1 MTKIGLVLS
10 GGGARAIAHLG
21 ILDGLDQ
28 IGLKPNVISGVSA
41 GAIIGAL
48 YSAKYSPKQ
57 ILEMIKKHTS
67 SSLALMV
74 LSSGGLF
81 TASGLKQILSSA
93 IPANNFESLS
103 IPLFV
108 TATDIAS
115 GTSITYSKGPLHD
128 VLIGSSS
135 VPVLF
140 TPQKYGKQYLVETK
154 VPNIVFV
161 QYTFKIKN
169 HVLLR

>member
-1 MTKIGLVLS
+1 
-10 GGGARAIAHLG
+10 
-21 ILDGLDQ
+21 
-28 IGLKPNVISGVSA
+28 
-41 GAIIGAL
+41 
-48 YSAKYSPKQ
+48 
-57 ILEMIKKHTS
+57 MIKKHTS

-140 TPQKYGKQYLVETK
+140 TPQKYGKQYLVT
-154 VPNIVFV
+154 
-161 QYTFKIKN
+161 
-169 HVLLR
+169 